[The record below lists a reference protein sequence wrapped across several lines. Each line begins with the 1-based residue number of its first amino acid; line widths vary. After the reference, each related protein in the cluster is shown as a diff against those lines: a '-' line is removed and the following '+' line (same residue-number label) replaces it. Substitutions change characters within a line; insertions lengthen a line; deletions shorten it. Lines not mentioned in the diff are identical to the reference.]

1 MGTEPN
7 FDLIPFILPARM
19 VVLSFGQCRNLHHKI
34 KGSLKI
40 LKFKSF
46 IKLFIFLLPH
56 TLILSDGDVVRVAGF
71 EPAIS
76 RPPAVRFSQTKLHP
90 AAGTEMIITKSPPK
104 ADFLWRSMGA
114 LKFTLHDAKWVSAPA
129 IHGLLAY
136 KTPDEYVFRK
146 FLCQSLTDLIFII
159 ALALA
164 LERGR

>member
-56 TLILSDGDVVRVAGF
+56 TLILSDGVVVRVRGF
-71 EPAIS
+71 EPEECQWYS
-76 RPPAVRFSQTKLHP
+76 
-90 AAGTEMIITKSPPK
+90 E
-104 ADFLWRSMGA
+104 
-114 LKFTLHDAKWVSAPA
+114 FTLDQRLPLEY
-129 IHGLLAY
+129 LLNLKNHNY
-136 KTPDEYVFRK
+136 
-146 FLCQSLTDLIFII
+146 
-159 ALALA
+159 
-164 LERGR
+164 